1 MKKTSEAQLVS
12 GASLRALL
20 SSVRLHPAGAV
31 LHCRPVLEPETSAT
45 FALHK
50 YLGVVVSIW
59 SGAEWETADR
69 TGEG

>member
-1 MKKTSEAQLVS
+1 M
-12 GASLRALL
+12 RALL
-20 SSVRLHPAGAV
+20 SSVRLYPAGAV

-50 YLGVVVSIW
+50 YLGVVVSI
-59 SGAEWETADR
+59 AEWEPADR